1 MEVYIGIDW
10 SESKHDV
17 MFMNESAAVL
27 ALFTIPHSPDGFHKL
42 DATCR
47 ELEFRVDDCLIGL
60 ETTHNLLID
69 FLWARGYTQVYVIP
83 PSMTKSQR
91 KRYRQSGAYTDVD
104 DAYLLADLLR
114 TDKHRLQPWR
124 PDLPLTRHMRAKV
137 SLLLHLTRSNV
148 RLTNRLRAV
157 LLRYYPGV
165 VGVFSKLNIPITL
178 EFIRAYPTPQAAAG
192 LSFEEFQTFA
202 RQHRY
207 TQLKKLP
214 GCFARL
220 QTPQP
225 EAAPEI
231 VHIYQEEAV
240 TLVSLLLKYVQA
252 EKTTQKEL
260 TMLFKQHPDHE
271 IFASLPGTGALLAPG
286 LLVKFGDDRQRFLS
300 HESVQALAGTCPVT
314 EKSGNRKFVKF
325 RKACDRE
332 FRYIAQQW
340 ARHSQDE
347 SVWAHAYYQQALAR
361 TGSKSH
367 AQRCLANRWLAILW
381 KLWQTGELYD
391 EAYHLRQ
398 RAKRSKPKNV
408 IFIE

>member
-17 MFMNESAAVL
+17 MFMNEAAAVL

-47 ELEFRVDDCLIGL
+47 QQGFHVDDCLIGL
-60 ETTHNLLID
+60 ETAHNLLID

-83 PSMTKSQR
+83 PSVTKSQR

-137 SLLLHLTRSNV
+137 SLLLHLTRSNL

-157 LLRYYPGV
+157 LLRYYPGI
-165 VGVFSKLNIPITL
+165 VGVFSKLHIPITL
-178 EFIRAYPTPQAAAG
+178 EFIRAYPTPQAAAA
-192 LSFEEFQTFA
+192 LSFDEFRTFA

-220 QTPQP
+220 QTAQPQ
-225 EAAPEI
+225 AAPEI

-240 TLVSLLLKYVQA
+240 ALAALLLDIVRL
-252 EKTTQKEL
+252 EKATQKEL
-260 TMLFKQHPDHE
+260 NELFVQHPDHQ
-271 IFASLPGTGALLAPG
+271 IFASLPGVGDLLAPA
-286 LLVKFGDDRQRFLS
+286 LLVKFGDDRQRFPTPG
-300 HESVQALAGTCPVT
+300 SVQALAGTCPVT
-314 EKSGNRKFVKF
+314 ERSGNRKIVKF

-332 FRYIAQQW
+332 FRYITQQW
-340 ARHSQDE
+340 ALHAKDE
-347 SVWAHAYYQQALAR
+347 SVWANAYYRQVLAR

-367 AQRCLANRWLAILW
+367 AQRCLANRWLSILW
-381 KLWQTGELYD
+381 TLWQTGEPYD

-398 RAKRSKPKNV
+398 RAERSKPKNV
-408 IFIE
+408 IFIG